1 LGVSPNSFSNETERV
16 ETGVEKLGWLQ
27 RKHVQRKMPVRI
39 AVDAMGG
46 DNAPHEVVKG
56 AVEALKEFDL
66 EVVLVG
72 QEERI
77 REQLPRSDLRGLYI
91 QDAPETVAMDD
102 PAVMAVRAK
111 KNSSLVVGLGLVKK
125 GSCQAF
131 LSAGNTG
138 AIMAAALFVLGR
150 VPGVE
155 RPALGGVFP
164 TLQGRCMIIDVGAN
178 VDCKPLH
185 LAQFAHMGSIYMDK
199 VFGLRK
205 PRVGL
210 LSNGEEEGK
219 GNQVTIRTHALLKGS
234 DLNFIGNVE
243 GKDIMRG
250 IADVVVT
257 DGFIGNIVVKLGEG
271 LNETLFSLM
280 RKVMTSKPHFGIA
293 AMVLEPA
300 FQQVAR
306 YLDYTEHGGA
316 PLLGVQ
322 GVVIITHGRSN
333 AKAIKN
339 ALGLARNAVEQ
350 DIVGAIQTGLGPPMP
365 AGAPTGEREGRV

>member
-1 LGVSPNSFSNETERV
+1 
-16 ETGVEKLGWLQ
+16 
-27 RKHVQRKMPVRI
+27 MPVRI
-39 AVDAMGG
+39 ALDAMGG
-46 DNAPHEVVKG
+46 DNAPQEVVKG
-56 AVEALKEFDL
+56 AVEALREFDL

-77 REQLPRSDLRGLYI
+77 REHLPRYELRGLHV
-91 QDAPETVAMDD
+91 QDAREIVAMGD
-102 PAVMAVRAK
+102 PAAMAVRAK
-111 KNSSLVVGLGLVKK
+111 KDSSLVVGLGMVKR

-138 AIMAAALFVLGR
+138 AVMASALFVLGR
-150 VPGVE
+150 IPGVE
-155 RPALGGVFP
+155 RPAIGGVFP

-185 LAQFAHMGSIYMDK
+185 LSQFAHMGSIYMHK
-199 VFGLRK
+199 VFGIPM

-210 LSNGEEEGK
+210 LSNGEEESK
-219 GNQVTIRTHALLKGS
+219 GNHVTIQAHAILKKS
-234 DLNFIGNVE
+234 DLNFVGNIE

-250 IADVVVT
+250 IADVVVA

-280 RKVMTSKPHFGIA
+280 RKVMSSKPHFGIA

-316 PLLGVQ
+316 PLLGVK

-339 ALGLARNAVEQ
+339 ALGLARNAVEEN
-350 DIVGAIQTGLGPPMP
+350 IVEAIQAGLGHPKQ
-365 AGAPTGEREGRV
+365 VDQ

>member
-1 LGVSPNSFSNETERV
+1 MSV
-16 ETGVEKLGWLQ
+16 K
-27 RKHVQRKMPVRI
+27 I
-39 AVDAMGG
+39 ALDAMGG
-46 DNAPHEVVKG
+46 DNAPQEIVKG
-56 AVEALKEFDL
+56 AVDAVREFDM

-72 QEERI
+72 QEDRI
-77 REQLPRSDLRGLYI
+77 KEFLPKNDLRGLHI
-91 QDAPETVAMDD
+91 HNARDVIAMDEA
-102 PAVMAVRAK
+102 PAKAVRAK
-111 KNSSLVVGLGLVKK
+111 KDSSLVAGLGLVKK

-150 VPGVE
+150 IPGVE
-155 RPALGGVFP
+155 RPAIGGVFP

-185 LAQFAHMGSIYMDK
+185 LSQFAHMGSVYMDK
-199 VFGLRK
+199 VFGLGK
-205 PRVGL
+205 PRIGL

-219 GNQVTIRTHALLKGS
+219 GNSVTIQTYGLLKKS
-234 DLNFIGNVE
+234 SLNFIGNVE
-243 GKDIMRG
+243 GKDILPG

-350 DIVGAIQTGLGPPMP
+350 DIVEAIQTGLGPPKQVEVP
-365 AGAPTGEREGRV
+365 S